1 MSARFPNPIPRSLAC
16 CFFFLA
22 IATALHFDATLASAA
37 PPPGEPVAP
46 AVTKIEPPNW
56 WVGLTPEVM
65 LLLSGHNLEATV
77 VACNP
82 PSLHVTR
89 TQATAG
95 GDYLFV
101 WLKIGANTRTGTAVC
116 QIRTPAGTTSF
127 ELQLAARPPAPGKL
141 PGLAPDDVLYLI
153 MPDRFADGDP
163 TNNEPSQSPG
173 TYDRSQPRAYH
184 GGDLRGIREHLPYLR
199 DLGVTTLWLTPV
211 YDNDNA
217 SPQDYH
223 GYGAVDFYAVDEHLG
238 TVTDLVELVAAAHRH
253 GIKVFLDTVLNHTG
267 PRHPWVKAP
276 PEADWFHGTADQ
288 HLTATASMD
297 RLADM
302 HAPPKLWRSLVEGWF
317 ADKLPDL
324 NQENP
329 RVDQYLVQNT
339 LWWAERTGVDG
350 YRLDTFPYIARR
362 FWSNWHRRLFRIYP
376 HFATIG
382 EVFNS
387 DPTVTAFFTGGRTQ
401 FDGIDSGVTTVFDF
415 PFFFALRD
423 VILRGMPQSRLVGV
437 LQRDWLYARP
447 DRLVTFLGNH
457 DVPRFLSEP
466 GASKDKLKLAFSVLL
481 TVRGIPQLYYGDEIG
496 MQGGADPDNRRDFP
510 GGFPGDP
517 RNAFTAEGRTP
528 DEQEIFSHVQALLRL
543 RREHAALR
551 GGRHWHL
558 AWDDTLYAFVREARE
573 ERLLVIFNNAD
584 QPRDVHLNLQDTP
597 LSDCHSLEPVFA
609 AAAAFVRK
617 HQAEL
622 RVAPRSVA
630 MYAVK

>member
-1 MSARFPNPIPRSLAC
+1 VSRQLSKSRFVLLTLGLALLCAARWTARPVERAPRTS
-16 CFFFLA
+16 
-22 IATALHFDATLASAA
+22 HVPEDPA
-37 PPPGEPVAP
+37 PRVNK
-46 AVTKIEPPNW
+46 VEPPNW
-56 WVGLTPEVM
+56 WVGLLPNPM
-65 LLLSGHNLEATV
+65 LLLTGENLASAQVSVAHPAVRVSRYRANPDGH
-77 VACNP
+77 
-82 PSLHVTR
+82 
-89 TQATAG
+89 
-95 GDYLFV
+95 YLFV
-101 WLKIGANTRTGTAVC
+101 WLELTSGIKPGRVPIT
-116 QIRTPAGTTSF
+116 IRTPTGSVVV
-127 ELQLAARPPAPGKL
+127 ELPLLARRGPEGNFQ
-141 PGLAPDDVLYLI
+141 GLGEGDVVYLI

-238 TVTDLVELVAAAHRH
+238 TLTDLVELVAAAHRH

-288 HLTATASMD
+288 HLAAIASMD
-297 RLADM
+297 RLTDL
-302 HAPPKLWRSLVEGWF
+302 HAPPKLWRDLVEGWF

-329 RVDQYLVQNT
+329 RVDQYLLQNT
-339 LWWAERTGVDG
+339 LWWAEHTGVDG
-350 YRLDTFPYIARR
+350 YRLDTFPYVARR
-362 FWSNWHRRLFRIYP
+362 FWSNWHRRLFRIHP
-376 HFATIG
+376 RFATMG
-382 EVFNS
+382 EVFNR
-387 DPTVTAFFTGGRTQ
+387 DPTVTAFFAGGRKQ
-401 FDGIDSGVTTVFDF
+401 FDGIDSGVTTLFDF

-423 VILRGMPQSRLVGV
+423 VILGGMPESRLVGV

-457 DVPRFLSEP
+457 DVPRLLSEP
-466 GASKDKLKLAFSVLL
+466 GASKEKLKLTFSVLL

-496 MQGGADPDNRRDFP
+496 IEGGEDPDNRRDFP

-543 RREHAALR
+543 RREHPALR

-558 AWDDTLYAFVREARE
+558 AWDDTLYAFVRETRE

-597 LSDCHSLEPVFA
+597 LSDGQSLEPVFA
-609 AAAAFVRK
+609 AATAFVRE

-622 RVAPRSVA
+622 HVAPRSVA
-630 MYAVK
+630 VYAVK